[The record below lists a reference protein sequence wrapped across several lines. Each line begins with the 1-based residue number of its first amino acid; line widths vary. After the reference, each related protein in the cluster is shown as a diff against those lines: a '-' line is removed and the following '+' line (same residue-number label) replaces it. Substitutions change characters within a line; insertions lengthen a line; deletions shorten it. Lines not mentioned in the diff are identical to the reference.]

1 MNDLIEYYKELIKFR
16 QINEGISK
24 EEVGNRINT
33 LNKIIDRMSNDKPS
47 RIDSRQLTDMKKM
60 LAKLY
65 KIHAY
70 MKGNK

>member
-33 LNKIIDRMSNDKPS
+33 LNKIIFNTRV
-47 RIDSRQLTDMKKM
+47 M
-60 LAKLY
+60 L
-65 KIHAY
+65 KIELHL
-70 MKGNK
+70 